1 MWLFSKRAKLLRL
14 LGHLAFYNDK
24 GIDYARHNPDQVEAE
39 RASGLAKI
47 RELVAAIGPG
57 SLPQDFLQ
65 ATESGNV
72 ATDFTGQY
80 IDLLRAHF
88 GSRDAP

>member
-1 MWLFSKRAKLLRL
+1 MWPFGKREKLLRL

-39 RASGLAKI
+39 RASGLTKV
-47 RELVAAIGPG
+47 RELVAAIGPE
-57 SLPQDFLQ
+57 SLPQEFLQ
-65 ATESGNV
+65 AIASGNV

-88 GSRDAP
+88 RQS